1 LATFYVPEPLPT
13 SQAGKDESGD
23 VGEEGVSE
31 QEDDEALE
39 EVRTRR
45 QHVRWAVEH
54 IFFPAFRSRLVATK
68 KLMDGAV
75 LEVASLKGLYKVFE
89 RC

>member
-1 LATFYVPEPLPT
+1 MEDIPE
-13 SQAGKDESGD
+13 D
-23 VGEEGVSE
+23 VK
-31 QEDDEALE
+31 
-39 EVRTRR
+39 TRR

-54 IFFPAFRSRLVATK
+54 IFFPAFKAKLVATK
-68 KLMDGAV
+68 ALMDGGI